1 MSEFLTRNKPDWE
14 ELEALVARARKR
26 IRRMTP
32 EELARLDVL
41 YRRTTVHLAQVATRT
56 QSANLVKYLND
67 LTAAAHSVIYL
78 PPRKAALAGAA
89 QFLTEGFARAVARTW
104 RYQLASALL
113 MIGGAVAAYLAA
125 SHDVQVAYALQMP
138 RDERSPGSTPEQ
150 LRAFLKSGRE
160 MGSASKF
167 EFASRLLGNNL
178 RVAIFSLALGAL
190 AGIPTIFLIIYNG
203 MILGAFTAMHHRA
216 GIYEDYWA
224 WILPHGVSELSA
236 IVLCGGVGL
245 MLGRAVLSPGTLTR
259 LESLKRAGNEAV
271 AISMGAAIML
281 VLAAIVESY
290 LRQSYLS
297 NSWRF
302 AFAGATAI
310 FWAAYFV
317 HGAIRE
323 RAAQAQATTD
333 DDPMSALLDRA
344 QAADRAAVAIPALS
358 GGSR

>member
-32 EELARLDVL
+32 AELARLDVL
-41 YRRTTVHLAQVATRT
+41 YRRTTVHLAQVSTRT

-78 PPRKAALAGAA
+78 PPKKSALAGAGK
-89 QFLTEGFARAVARTW
+89 FLTEGFARAVARTW

-113 MIGGAVAAYLAA
+113 MIGGGVAAYLAA
-125 SHDVQVAYALQMP
+125 SHDIEVAYALQMP
-138 RDERSPGSTPEQ
+138 GDPRSPGSTPEQ
-150 LRAFLKSGRE
+150 LRDFLTSGRE
-160 MGSASKF
+160 QGSAMKF
-167 EFASRLLGNNL
+167 QFASMLFGHNL
-178 RVAIFSLALGAL
+178 KVGILSLALGAL
-190 AGIPTIFLIIYNG
+190 AGIPTIFLMIYNG
-203 MILGAFTAMHHRA
+203 MILGAFTATHHHA
-216 GIYEDYWA
+216 GIYTDYWA

-245 MLGRAVLSPGTLTR
+245 MLGRAVLSPGKLTR
-259 LESLKRAGNEAV
+259 MESMKRAGNEAA
-271 AISMGAAIML
+271 AISMGVAVML

-297 NSWRF
+297 NFWRF
-302 AFAGATAI
+302 SFAGATAI
-310 FWAAYFV
+310 FWTVYFA

-323 RAAQAQATTD
+323 RAAQANAANE

-344 QAADRAAVAIPALS
+344 RAADQH
-358 GGSR
+358 